1 MRPGA
6 PTRTELTLPPL
17 SRFADVDESLPGS
30 SSRPLHLHF
39 RALVEGMADA
49 VYLVDTSGI
58 CIYANPAVG
67 ELLGHDPRA
76 LIGTDIHTVVH
87 HSHADGSG
95 YPKTACP
102 IYRTAATGVACEVS
116 DEVLWRVDGT
126 PLLVDYRT
134 RPLYA
139 NGRLAGGVA
148 TFSDATVRRD
158 AVAQLT
164 GILDTAGD
172 AVVGV
177 DDEGV
182 VTDWNRAAVT
192 LLGWSGDE
200 AVGRAAVDLIAPER
214 HRDAYARRLDALSGV
229 PDRRFPHG
237 PVELVTRRKDGQEI
251 TLELTI
257 GRLRSA
263 ERPLCHF
270 ILRDVTERQATA
282 RSLER
287 SEELH
292 RLLTEQSAD
301 LITRHALDGRFLYV
315 SPASDMLLGLAPVD
329 LVGRNALELV
339 HPDDLATLS
348 AHVTGA
354 DIPDRVELTV
364 RLRHRDGH
372 WVWAEA
378 VLTALRSEDGTVELQ
393 AHTRDITDRQLRD
406 AEFQQASRLE
416 SVGRLA
422 AGLAHEINTPI
433 QFVGDNARFLAECC
447 EDLVQLVLQYRE
459 LLGSSDSVAVPELR
473 ERARQAEEQVE
484 FGYLQA
490 EFPTAITQTL
500 DGIDRINAIVRAMR
514 TFSDPSEDAQD
525 YGDLNDALQVTLVV
539 ARHRLDSVADVHVE
553 LADLPPVQ
561 FHIADLK
568 QAFLNLLMNAADAIE
583 ETGRRG
589 TISVVTSVDGGDVT
603 VSVADTGPGIPD
615 DVLPKIFDP
624 FFTTK
629 VVGKGAGQGL
639 AVARSVV
646 QDGHGGALLVS
657 SQPGQGTTFSIRL
670 PIHGLSRSE

>member
-1 MRPGA
+1 
-6 PTRTELTLPPL
+6 LSPL
-17 SRFADVDESLPGS
+17 SRFADIDESLPGS
-30 SSRPLHLHF
+30 SSGPLDLHF
-39 RALVEGMADA
+39 RALVEGMAEA

-67 ELLGHDPRA
+67 ELLGHDPLA
-76 LIGTDIHTVVH
+76 LIGTDIHALVH
-87 HSHADGSG
+87 HSHSDGSR
-95 YPKTACP
+95 YAKAACP

-139 NGRLAGGVA
+139 NGRLAGGVV
-148 TFSDATVRRD
+148 TFADATVRRD

-164 GILDTAGD
+164 GILDIAGD
-172 AVVGV
+172 AVIGV

-192 LLGWSGDE
+192 LLGWPGEE

-214 HRDAYARRLDALSGV
+214 HRDDYASRFDALHGA
-229 PDRRFPHG
+229 PDRHFPHG
-237 PVELVTRRKDGQEI
+237 PVELVVRREDGQEI
-251 TLELTI
+251 TLELTV
-257 GRLRSA
+257 GRLSWA
-263 ERPLCHF
+263 ERPLFHF

-282 RSLER
+282 RSLEK
-287 SEELH
+287 SEALH

-301 LITRHALDGRFLYV
+301 LISRHALDGRFLYV
-315 SPASDMLLGLAPVD
+315 SPASDVLLGLAPAD
-329 LVGRNALELV
+329 LVGRNVLELV
-339 HPDDLATLS
+339 HPDDLPTLS
-348 AHVTGA
+348 PRGTGA

-447 EDLVQLVLQYRE
+447 DDLVQLVLQYRE
-459 LLGSSDSVAVPELR
+459 LLGSSDSVSAPELQ

-490 EFPTAITQTL
+490 EIPSAITQTL
-500 DGIDRINAIVRAMR
+500 EGIDRVHAIVRAMR
-514 TFSDPSEDAQD
+514 IFSDPSEAAQV
-525 YGDLNDALQVTLVV
+525 YGDLNDALRATLVV
-539 ARHRLDSVADVHVE
+539 ARNQLDSVADVHVE

-561 FHIADLK
+561 FHAVDLNR
-568 QAFLNLLMNAADAIE
+568 AFLNLLVNAADAIE

-589 TISVVTSVDGGDVT
+589 TISVVTSVDGGEVI
-603 VSVADTGPGIPD
+603 VSVGDTGPGIPD

-639 AVARSVV
+639 AVARSIV

-657 SQPGQGTTFSIRL
+657 SRPGQGSTFSIRL